1 MMKSWRETKR
11 GPASRLVAYVD
22 EANPMIA
29 QYKAIIPPK
38 GASIEF
44 GPYKTMV
51 QVVNYF
57 SCEKY
62 RDFEYYHEINDDHVC
77 RTEGWDIK
85 MMEAIDRKNMGVAV
99 CYGNTQNMP
108 TSTMHGAILV
118 HALGY
123 FFPPDYKHSWVDCWL
138 TSIGFKTNIMTHL
151 PEVNIEHM
159 HPAFGKAVKDDTYRA
174 VEEDYKKGE
183 LIFTKWY
190 NSQCAA
196 DVKMI
201 GDLIDRMR
209 VVAAKKVP
217 NIYNEELSVMMTTY
231 NRYDLLERTVRS
243 YLKTEPRPRRLYV
256 FDDCSNDLPKIKAL
270 TLRIPEVVLVQSE
283 ARLGCVRK
291 NLASIKAMFE
301 AGADNL
307 LVLDSDCVFSMD
319 WYKMALEIIRARPRE
334 GALHCLFNAKIH
346 APLAASEGGL
356 VEKVDIGGLGLIIT
370 RPIFEKYLAEMTIA
384 EDERTNW
391 DGALC
396 ALVRKDG
403 GRVYAC
409 SPSMLEHTG
418 ACEGEHPNPAIVAA
432 DFQGEVSFT
441 AFELSHPFKLRYIGE
456 KVYRGFDDNGSYEF
470 EANFM
475 DTVQVTREK
484 ARQLLQD
491 GPARW
496 MLLGCLTEDSLY

>member
-1 MMKSWRETKR
+1 
-11 GPASRLVAYVD
+11 
-22 EANPMIA
+22 
-29 QYKAIIPPK
+29 
-38 GASIEF
+38 
-44 GPYKTMV
+44 
-51 QVVNYF
+51 
-57 SCEKY
+57 
-62 RDFEYYHEINDDHVC
+62 
-77 RTEGWDIK
+77 
-85 MMEAIDRKNMGVAV
+85 
-99 CYGNTQNMP
+99 
-108 TSTMHGAILV
+108 
-118 HALGY
+118 
-123 FFPPDYKHSWVDCWL
+123 
-138 TSIGFKTNIMTHL
+138 
-151 PEVNIEHM
+151 
-159 HPAFGKAVKDDTYRA
+159 
-174 VEEDYKKGE
+174 
-183 LIFTKWY
+183 
-190 NSQCAA
+190 
-196 DVKMI
+196 MI

-231 NRYDLLERTVRS
+231 NRYDLLERTARS

-256 FDDCSNDLPKIKAL
+256 FDDFSDDLPKIKAL

-283 ARLGCVRK
+283 ARLGCPRK
-291 NLASIKAMFE
+291 NLASIKGMFE
-301 AGADNL
+301 AGADNV

-319 WYKMALEIIRARPRE
+319 WYAKALEIIRARPRE

-346 APLAASEGGL
+346 PAQAAPEGGL
-356 VEKVDIGGLGLIIT
+356 VEKTDIGGLGLIIT
-370 RPIFEKYLAEMTIA
+370 KPIYEKYLAEMTIA

-418 ACEGEHPNPAIVAA
+418 ALEGEHPNPDIVAA

-456 KVYRGFDDNGSYEF
+456 KIYRGFDDNGSYEF

-475 DTVQVTREK
+475 SVVNVTREK

-496 MLLGCLTEDSLY
+496 MLLGCLTEDGLY